1 MDIYILIRYNYIIMS
16 KKVSTLKDVARQVG
30 CSTAVV
36 STVLNGARGNTGVSE
51 KLRKEVLTVAKNL
64 DYRPNFSAR
73 SLRIRESIGPAFLL
87 INDIDKEGKF
97 SPYWG
102 QIISGAEHG
111 VDEQDKNLVVIGEKE
126 TETDSA
132 LERRS
137 LRYLHEGRIGGLIVP
152 SYMSHLNIGHF
163 QDSDGPIV
171 WILGGPEESAHPRVN
186 MDPAPGI
193 FEAVSHLNDL
203 KHTEITWLCADSD
216 DDSIMNPR
224 KEAFHNACKKY
235 NITPTVK
242 NMYDKIAWKTSELYN
257 DNSEEITRASIA
269 AADELLSAN
278 PPSAIICSQEIIAVG
293 VYYSALRKGLNIPE
307 DLSVIG
313 FDDFHAEN
321 MYPQLTS
328 ITHNLFGI
336 GKRAA
341 EIALECERDSDA
353 MESYRGK
360 TELVPSYLIVRNST
374 EKKK

>member
-1 MDIYILIRYNYIIMS
+1 MS
-16 KKVSTLKDVARQVG
+16 KKFSTLKDVARQVG

-73 SLRIRESIGPAFLL
+73 SLRIRESIGPAFLF
-87 INDIDKEGKF
+87 ITATERKETF

-102 QIISGAEHG
+102 QIINGAENC
-111 VDEQDKNLVVIGEKE
+111 VDSQDKNLVVIGEKE

-152 SYMSHLNIGHF
+152 GFLSSLNIGHF

-171 WILGGPEESAHPRVN
+171 WILGGPEESTHPHVD

-193 FEAVSHLNDL
+193 YDAVEHLHQL
-203 KHTEITWLCADSD
+203 GHTEITWLCADAED
-216 DDSIMNPR
+216 DNGMQTR
-224 KEAFHNACKKY
+224 QAAFNTACEKFGVSPIIVNFYNSVKWCFDQKY
-235 NITPTVK
+235 N
-242 NMYDKIAWKTSELYN
+242 NN
-257 DNSEEITRASIA
+257 DDEIIRASIVA
-269 AADELLSAN
+269 ASEILSK
-278 PPSAIICSQEIIAVG
+278 PVHPSAIICSQEIIATGLYYASLQKG
-293 VYYSALRKGLNIPE
+293 VNIPD

-313 FDDFHAEN
+313 FDDFFAN
-321 MYPQLTS
+321 RMYPQLTS
-328 ITHNLFGI
+328 INHNLFGI

-341 EIALECERDSDA
+341 EIALECERDA
-353 MESYRGK
+353 TVMENYRGTK
-360 TELVPSYLIVRNST
+360 EVVPAYLVIRNST
-374 EKKK
+374 GKKK